1 MRSCR
6 STNANKIF
14 LNGNSKRANAKATKV
29 HNINCE
35 ITIMVVIITVLIK
48 YLAKGACDQAL
59 VKLYVVNGAKISK
72 LASYSIGWIAA
83 QIAYN
88 NGVTQ
93 SKARSQAP
101 ITFNLSL
108 KNSDTVFIDNEL
120 SYLEQK
126 IDQ

>member
-1 MRSCR
+1 MSISGIMRSCR

-72 LASYSIGWIAA
+72 LASYSIG
-83 QIAYN
+83 
-88 NGVTQ
+88 
-93 SKARSQAP
+93 
-101 ITFNLSL
+101 
-108 KNSDTVFIDNEL
+108 
-120 SYLEQK
+120 
-126 IDQ
+126 